1 VRDRLSAGWLTP
13 FDRPIEVVKNH
24 LMRTSL
30 GSSFVVVAS
39 LAVGCGGS
47 PIRAEARGGSQPQKP
62 AALATTPIAIGPG
75 EVIEI
80 EGEAGSFSA
89 SLAAPTGKER
99 FVVIVA
105 SGRLDEGGASGR
117 AAYRYRFIKP
127 FAGKVSR
134 SKKAECAVTAD
145 RWRAFASAGSAKKAD
160 PGAAKK
166 AESPAAP
173 PVAPGATRVFSWRAR
188 RGTLSVPARAV
199 AVGES
204 TVVWADQTPHHE
216 AVLDPGFVAEFQRD
230 FEALILPRARSI
242 FGAESDLDGDGR
254 IALFFSPMTRI
265 AATVAFFSG
274 CDLAPRGACPGSNQG
289 EVLYLTPPNAIDPPY
304 NTPRAM
310 KEILAHELEHLL
322 HHNRKVVRNGLA
334 GDPDSA
340 YLLEGFGALAQ
351 DVLGFQAGNL
361 YVTKAGLDE
370 VGALSIGALLSEG
383 TEYDPSRDGA
393 LRGGAYLFVRW
404 LYDQA
409 GGDVPGTGASIEDR
423 GGPSLVRALLDAR
436 GSIASEIPRAGGA
449 PLADLAMD
457 FYTALALSNRGLR
470 VSPCFSYLPTA
481 ADPVTGRQRGA
492 DLFASFHG
500 MRMSG
505 VRMQPAGSADGELL
519 PGGVEHLVIG
529 GDEPSPVAF
538 TVAVDAAALP
548 RVRIA
553 RIE

>member
-1 VRDRLSAGWLTP
+1 
-13 FDRPIEVVKNH
+13 
-24 LMRTSL
+24 MRIARGIVL
-30 GSSFVVVAS
+30 LAS
-39 LAVGCGGS
+39 LVGCGGS
-47 PIRAEARGGSQPQKP
+47 QINVEDRGKADPKKP
-62 AALATTPIAIGPG
+62 AAEAIEPVAIGPG
-75 EVIEI
+75 EVIELA
-80 EGEAGSFSA
+80 GEAGSFSA

-105 SGRLDEGGASGR
+105 SSRIDEGSADRPG
-117 AAYRYRFIKP
+117 AYRYRFIEGS
-127 FAGKVSR
+127 AGKVSGA
-134 SKKAECAVTAD
+134 KKIVACAAPAE
-145 RWRAFASAGSAKKAD
+145 RWRASANAAKKAD
-160 PGAAKK
+160 SSSPPKRAA
-166 AESPAAP
+166 AAP
-173 PVAPGATRVFSWRAR
+173 VAVGATRVFSWRAR
-188 RGTLSVPARAV
+188 RGTLSVTARAV

-216 AVLDPGFVAEFQRD
+216 AVLEPAFVAEFQRD
-230 FEALILPRARSI
+230 FETLILPRARSV
-242 FGAESDLDGDGR
+242 FGAESDIDGDGR

-274 CDLAPRGACPGSNQG
+274 CDLAPSGACPGSNQG

-334 GDPDSA
+334 HDPDSA

-361 YVTKAGLDE
+361 YVTKAGLDD
-370 VGALSIGALLSEG
+370 VNQLSIGALLSEG
-383 TEYDPSRDGA
+383 AEYDRSRDGA

-409 GGDVPGTGASIEDR
+409 GGDAPGDGSAIDDR
-423 GGPSLVRALLDAR
+423 GGPSLVRALLDAK

-449 PLADLAMD
+449 SLADLAMD
-457 FYTALALSNRGLR
+457 FFTALALSNRGLR
-470 VSPCFSYLPTA
+470 VEPCFSYLPTTP
-481 ADPVTGRQRGA
+481 DPVTGRQRGA

-500 MRMSG
+500 MRMEG
-505 VRMQPAGSADGELL
+505 VRMQPAGRADGEIL
-519 PGGVEHLVIG
+519 PGGVEHLEIG
-529 GDEPSPVAF
+529 SGQADKNAAPIAF

-548 RVRIA
+548 RVRVA

>member
-1 VRDRLSAGWLTP
+1 MRSARGPSIVL
-13 FDRPIEVVKNH
+13 
-24 LMRTSL
+24 LL
-30 GSSFVVVAS
+30 S
-39 LAVGCGGS
+39 LAGCGGS
-47 PIRAEARGGSQPQKP
+47 PIHADDRGAAAPKKPVAEA
-62 AALATTPIAIGPG
+62 AATPVAIEPG
-75 EVIEI
+75 EVIELV
-80 EGEAGSFSA
+80 GDAGSFA
-89 SLAAPTGKER
+89 VSLAAPTGKER

-105 SGRLDEGGASGR
+105 SSRIDEGSGER
-117 AAYRYRFIKP
+117 PGAYRYRVLDAP
-127 FAGKVSR
+127 AGKASEPRKVACAAP
-134 SKKAECAVTAD
+134 AE
-145 RWRAFASAGSAKKAD
+145 RWRASASAANTNTKNTNPNPNRPESSSPPKR
-160 PGAAKK
+160 AA
-166 AESPAAP
+166 AA

-188 RGTLSVPARAV
+188 RGTLSVTARAV

-216 AVLDPGFVAEFQRD
+216 AVLDPAFVAEFQRD

-242 FGAESDLDGDGR
+242 FGAESDIDGDGR

-274 CDLAPRGACPGSNQG
+274 CDLAPSGACPGSNQG

-334 GDPDSA
+334 HDPDSA

-361 YVTKAGLDE
+361 YVTKAGLDD
-370 VGALSIGALLSEG
+370 VGQLSIGALLSEG
-383 TEYDPSRDGA
+383 AEYDRSRDGA

-409 GGDVPGTGASIEDR
+409 GGDAPGAGPAIEDR
-423 GGPSLVRALLDAR
+423 GGPSLVRALLDAK
-436 GSIASEIPRAGGA
+436 GSIASEIPRVGGA

-457 FYTALALSNRGLR
+457 FFTALALSNRGLR
-470 VSPCFSYLPTA
+470 VLPCFSYLPTA
-481 ADPVTGRQRGA
+481 PDPVTGRPRGA

-500 MRMSG
+500 MRMEG
-505 VRMQPAGSADGELL
+505 VSLQPAKQADGELL
-519 PGGVEHLVIG
+519 PGGVDHLLIEAVDRTPI
-529 GDEPSPVAF
+529 AF

-548 RVRIA
+548 RVRVA